1 MGKNQVVYEVR
12 LGGQSSDGFSA
23 EGYSQYEL
31 FTRYGEA
38 IRRDMQAAA
47 GAAGLQLSGP
57 FKKRSDL
64 TYPQK
69 ESLDLILV
77 PGDIPMEFELEVEEL
92 EPSSMGSL
100 STKGWSALLQNSS
113 SGSNSK
119 RDRTTFV
126 QLKGRVRIPTTAAL
140 WVLEPLSGEKLL
152 VEPLAPDE
160 EYLPFASQNGVP
172 ATKIGD
178 RYILSEN
185 AMDALADDPSIASV
199 RCELLNKYYQAS
211 LVSLKKVMD
220 PSRLRPLI
228 PISKTLKGRVVYP
241 SQGVAVGE

>member
-1 MGKNQVVYEVR
+1 MVYEVR

-77 PGDIPMEFELEVEEL
+77 PGDIPMEFELEVEEAR
-92 EPSSMGSL
+92 
-100 STKGWSALLQNSS
+100 ALLH
-113 SGSNSK
+113 G
-119 RDRTTFV
+119 F
-126 QLKGRVRIPTTAAL
+126 P
-140 WVLEPLSGEKLL
+140 
-152 VEPLAPDE
+152 
-160 EYLPFASQNGVP
+160 
-172 ATKIGD
+172 
-178 RYILSEN
+178 
-185 AMDALADDPSIASV
+185 
-199 RCELLNKYYQAS
+199 LNKGLERPAPKQ
-211 LVSLKKVMD
+211 LQ
-220 PSRLRPLI
+220 RL
-228 PISKTLKGRVVYP
+228 
-241 SQGVAVGE
+241 